1 MPMRNIDPKEYRG
14 RTGMRVLSISLLYQ
28 LECITQFL
36 AVDLD
41 HPRNFEIENRCQD
54 FLHTSQYPLFALHVL
69 DDRDDCIEAGVRGCP
84 GFDVFDD
91 Q

>member
-1 MPMRNIDPKEYRG
+1 VQIELEFI
-14 RTGMRVLSISLLYQ
+14 TLS
-28 LECITQFL
+28 L
-36 AVDLD
+36 AVDLN
-41 HPRNFEIENRCQD
+41 HPRIFGIENRYQD